1 MGRFWRRYN
10 NIIFFKDLESY
21 LRDHGAPLSLL
32 LVSSGLVVAG
42 TFGVHLEPALAPVLS
57 VGVLGLASNEAS
69 GFAGYYG
76 ESDLV
81 YLYSFHSL
89 VVGKVAVLLV
99 AVIKVVSTRDAFII
113 VALLEV
119 VVNLVT

>member
-1 MGRFWRRYN
+1 M
-10 NIIFFKDLESY
+10 
-21 LRDHGAPLSLL
+21 
-32 LVSSGLVVAG
+32 
-42 TFGVHLEPALAPVLS
+42 
-57 VGVLGLASNEAS
+57 LASDEAS

-89 VVGKVAVLLV
+89 VIGKVAVLLV
-99 AVIKVVSTRDAFII
+99 AVIKVDSTRDAFVI
-113 VALLEV
+113 VALLKD